1 MRSLTVGARL
11 NIAEAALCK
20 TRFKDLTQISF
31 AVGLNAGDHQ
41 NYDFSKPV
49 DAESFVAGEP
59 LFSELVATHAFRRLK
74 AVRFLGGI
82 DYLMVRSPNGTRG
95 NVRYTR
101 FQHSLGVARLALM
114 YARACGLSPVDRSL
128 IIAAALLHDVGHAP
142 LSHSLEPV
150 FLEAFGMEHHQAT
163 NDVVLGHV
171 EIGRDVF
178 KCLRRHKIDI
188 DRLLGLI
195 SSEDH
200 AFHDFFGGPINIDT
214 IEGILRTKTFAQS
227 APNSAMPELIVEA
240 ATNRTSSVHQ
250 SIVDQFWIY
259 KDQVYRYVINS
270 SAGILADQV
279 CQAFMRRSIRSV
291 EAGDYF
297 TTEESLFRKLRGLR
311 QLLTSPTFSLE
322 ASQHLPKSISYKR
335 RRFFI
340 DQSASFFE
348 RDDHRRYVQT
358 RDWATIN
365 VADMQFEPETRFTGD
380 LFTDEG
386 NR

>member
-1 MRSLTVGARL
+1 LPSLVVGARL
-11 NIAEAALCK
+11 GVAGRLQ
-20 TRFKDLTQISF
+20 TRLKNLTQISF
-31 AVGLNAGDHQ
+31 AVGLNAGDLQ

-49 DAESFVAGEP
+49 DLENFVAEEP
-59 LFSELVATHAFRRLK
+59 LFSELVATPAFRRLQ

-82 DYLMVRSPNGTRG
+82 DYLLVPSPNGTRG

-114 YARACGLSPVDRSL
+114 YARACGLSPVERSL
-128 IIAAALLHDVGHAP
+128 IVAAALLHDVGHAP

-163 NDVVLGHV
+163 RDVVLGHV

-178 KCLRRHKIDI
+178 KCLRRHKVDV

-195 SSEDH
+195 SGEDH
-200 AFHDFFGGPINIDT
+200 AFHDFFAGPINIDT
-214 IEGILRTKTFAQS
+214 IEGILRTKRFAQS

-240 ATNRTSSVHQ
+240 ATSRTSSIHQ
-250 SIVDQFWIY
+250 DIVDQFWTY
-259 KDQVYRYVINS
+259 KDQVYRHVINS
-270 SAGILADQV
+270 NAGILADQV
-279 CQAFMRRSIRSV
+279 CQAFMRNSIRDI

-297 TTEESLFRKLRGLR
+297 TTEESLFLKLRGLR
-311 QLLTSPTFSLE
+311 QLLTSATFSVD
-322 ASQHLPKSISYKR
+322 ASQYLPKSISYKE

-340 DQSASFFE
+340 DQSVSFFG
-348 RDDHRRYVQT
+348 RDDRNRYLQT
-358 RDWATIN
+358 RGWATIN
-365 VADMQFEPETRFTGD
+365 VADMQFEQQAKLMGD
-380 LFTDEG
+380 LFSDEG